1 MDEVK
6 QTGKAER
13 DFNYSIWYSTPSWSW
28 TGIIRFS
35 CGSENLFYL
44 SYLCLM
50 SQQSQKWICEFV
62 MDCFYMQNIKK
73 KSVFQEK
80 MWSCDIVNPPMIP
93 ALIVPAWLNKG
104 ETLVSKAMCG
114 VGVYCVQH
122 RWEHYIMKNMFSLVS
137 TYISW
142 SSLSLPTPRM
152 RKTSDSCMVSAAH
165 PLVTRRSYRL
175 FRFSSFHYVTKGVIY
190 IDRPPLHDDKR
201 YLSSVCPAVRWQ
213 GFAMSSLRGR
223 HANCSVVCCKNQ
235 HQCLYRIESNRI
247 ELLYWSQTGKFC

>member
-142 SSLSLPTPRM
+142 SSLSLDKWFLRGLCSPPTG
-152 RKTSDSCMVSAAH
+152 K
-165 PLVTRRSYRL
+165 
-175 FRFSSFHYVTKGVIY
+175 
-190 IDRPPLHDDKR
+190 
-201 YLSSVCPAVRWQ
+201 PALLQAVQ
-213 GFAMSSLRGR
+213 IQLLSLRNKR
-223 HANCSVVCCKNQ
+223 SHLHRQASSA
-235 HQCLYRIESNRI
+235 R
-247 ELLYWSQTGKFC
+247 W